1 MNLTS
6 INNQTVNAT
15 NIGGMSEDLWY
26 LIQSNM
32 ENRVFQIQRML
43 ANKLDIYKRQ
53 DNKYVDENI

>member
-1 MNLTS
+1 
-6 INNQTVNAT
+6 
-15 NIGGMSEDLWY
+15 
-26 LIQSNM
+26 M